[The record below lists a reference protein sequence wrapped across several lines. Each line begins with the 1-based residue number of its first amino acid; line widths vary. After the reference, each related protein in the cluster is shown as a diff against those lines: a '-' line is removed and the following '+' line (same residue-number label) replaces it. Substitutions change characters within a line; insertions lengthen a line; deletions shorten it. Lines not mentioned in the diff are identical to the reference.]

1 MAVFVANL
9 GGLGTGPSSISPPRT
24 AHSIISVMM
33 SARAGGPRNTHQQK
47 DYPSSYHH
55 FPPSLPPPPPLP
67 ASSPLSFLP
76 FSLAR
81 FALPRSPPT
90 RSRPI
95 YRPTRANGQNDLRAK
110 NKLPENPPLTEL
122 CILYIV
128 SRVTPVDRRTVF
140 SFLFFFFFFFSCAL
154 LGSSAGIRFRASKA
168 TLCVSKRTWIQKWR
182 GRAIIN
188 WAYADLARSMCIYQ
202 EDIKVGGIGKTRPKS
217 NFMFFDRDVLM

>member
-9 GGLGTGPSSISPPRT
+9 GGPGPSSISPPRT

-55 FPPSLPPPPPLP
+55 LPPSLPPI
-67 ASSPLSFLP
+67 SSTSLSL
-76 FSLAR
+76 SLAR
-81 FALPRSPPT
+81 FAFTTISSH

-122 CILYIV
+122 GILYIV
-128 SRVTPVDRRTVF
+128 PRATPIDRRTF
-140 SFLFFFFFFFSCAL
+140 SPFFSLRFIRIQRRDSFSSVERATLRDLNSGAVAL
-154 LGSSAGIRFRASKA
+154 L
-168 TLCVSKRTWIQKWR
+168 
-182 GRAIIN
+182 
-188 WAYADLARSMCIYQ
+188 
-202 EDIKVGGIGKTRPKS
+202 
-217 NFMFFDRDVLM
+217 